1 MKTEPSDSLRLI
13 AVLWLSRESSINLF
27 TRRGLCSVDGVNP
40 CLIIISYCFVGSV
53 IFLGFKSMP
62 DISILSGFLPAEAD
76 TSLFRV
82 PGASGIDECS
92 TSSAGR
98 PVDQEFEFN
107 KVFSKRVIRKM
118 RNFSDLGGSSQ
129 VRLWPV
135 AVRSVR

>member
-1 MKTEPSDSLRLI
+1 MLI
-13 AVLWLSRESSINLF
+13 FSCVA
-27 TRRGLCSVDGVNP
+27 
-40 CLIIISYCFVGSV
+40 GSV

-62 DISILSGFLPAEAD
+62 DISILSGFLPTEAD

-82 PGASGIDECS
+82 PGTSGIDECS
-92 TSSAGR
+92 MSSAGR
-98 PVDQEFEFN
+98 PVDQSFEFN
-107 KVFSKRVIRKM
+107 KVLWKRVIRKM